1 MLCSKGGQEGRQGG
15 RQVAPKATKV
25 ITNESKAGMH
35 AGGQPANQ
43 AGSPKGAESHER
55 RNQRQAGSP
64 KGDES
69 YKTTKAKAGRQA
81 ALKATKVMTY
91 EIAGRQAALLATKVM
106 TYEIKGRQVGNP
118 KGDESYKR

>member
-81 ALKATKVMTY
+81 AL
-91 EIAGRQAALLATKVM
+91 LATKVM